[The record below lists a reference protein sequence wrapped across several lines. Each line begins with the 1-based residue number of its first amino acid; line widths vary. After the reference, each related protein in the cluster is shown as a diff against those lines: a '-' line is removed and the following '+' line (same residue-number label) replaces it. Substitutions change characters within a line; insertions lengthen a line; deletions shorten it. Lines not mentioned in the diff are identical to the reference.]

1 MHVIQMYSYEG
12 QSYEIQSETRRRL
25 LNDIINTPIPK
36 DIVKF
41 ANKLFGLA
49 QGLVTKKGCNLSASK
64 LTIDVLKQLMQVG
77 VMENEFLLRL
87 FNEGRI

>member
-1 MHVIQMYSYEG
+1 MKLQVQFKAIYRLEDLKLMSPMHVIQLYSYEG
-12 QSYEIQSETRRRL
+12 QSYEIQTETRRRL

-49 QGLVTKKGCNLSASK
+49 
-64 LTIDVLKQLMQVG
+64 
-77 VMENEFLLRL
+77 
-87 FNEGRI
+87 